1 MSFLWSSSSSSK
13 TNSNTRASTTVVTTE
28 DNSRES
34 AAATTAPNA
43 AAPLQV
49 SHAFKLLIVGDSG
62 VGKSSILSQ
71 YVEGEFYK
79 EFVSTLGVD
88 FRSRILRL
96 SGNLTEDLQGDN
108 TSSAGAGSSRSLTGV
123 LAKLQIFDSA
133 GQDRFRAI
141 TQSYYR
147 LANGIMLVYDVTNP
161 QSFQSLEAWLRD
173 IRSKGPPGVPIL
185 LVGNQADKAS
195 WRVISSEEGLAFA
208 EGHGLAFIET
218 SAKTGH
224 NLQQAFKLLATAV
237 LASQQ
242 PVQSQQRKASTTKQP
257 QQRVGLRRV
266 QRQRQRSCFCFGFNF
281 GC

>member
-195 WRVISSEEGLAFA
+195 WRVISSEEGLVR
-208 EGHGLAFIET
+208 FI
-218 SAKTGH
+218 
-224 NLQQAFKLLATAV
+224 FFFI
-237 LASQQ
+237 
-242 PVQSQQRKASTTKQP
+242 
-257 QQRVGLRRV
+257 
-266 QRQRQRSCFCFGFNF
+266 CFCLLLSLSSYCLLYCHLLPCLLLSPLFSLLLPFICF
-281 GC
+281 SIFSFSLSLFIFF